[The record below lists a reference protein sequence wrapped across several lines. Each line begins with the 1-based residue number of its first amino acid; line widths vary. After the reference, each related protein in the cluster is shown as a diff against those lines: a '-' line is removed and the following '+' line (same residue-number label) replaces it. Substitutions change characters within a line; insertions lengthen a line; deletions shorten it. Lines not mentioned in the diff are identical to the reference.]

1 MQLDKRIQL
10 DTMAFMLTF
19 HRTAQFDAWL
29 KSLKDRSAKTRIV
42 LRVRKAE
49 AGHFGVSKPVG
60 EGVSELRIDA
70 GPGYRIYY
78 ARRGEVVYLLLLG
91 GDKSS
96 QAQDIQNAIAMN
108 NTLKEQNP

>member
-1 MQLDKRIQL
+1 
-10 DTMAFMLTF
+10 MLTF

-29 KSLKDRSAKTRIV
+29 HGLKDRGAKARIV

-49 AGHFGVSKPVG
+49 AGHFGDTKPVG

-78 ARRGEVVYLLLLG
+78 TRRGEVVYLLLLG

-96 QAQDIQNAIAMN
+96 QAQDIQNAIAMKN
-108 NTLKEQNP
+108 ALKEQDNESHQD